1 MTLRTLPFGP
11 AVAVSLRPLADPV
24 LSERP
29 LWPHGNPAV
38 LYLASLGSASARRTM
53 RSAVGNLAGLLGCDS
68 FEAAPWPLLRYAH
81 VVALRAAL
89 VSLRFAPATVNRH
102 LAALR
107 GVVRQAWRLGYIAP
121 DDYQRMSDIPGVRG
135 TRLLTGRAL
144 SYPELEALFAA
155 CADGT
160 PAGHRDAALVALLF
174 SAGLRRAEASSLL
187 LADIDVDSWT
197 IRVLGKGN
205 HEREVPLRGGG
216 RDALERWLIERGRTP
231 GPLLCRVPLG
241 GYVLPD
247 CGLSPEGL
255 RRRLIYRARRA
266 GHTTLHAA
274 RSPSDVRYPP
284 VGSRYRSGCCRPH
297 GRSPPGPDDDA
308 LRPSQCPGGGSG
320 RRAPRH
326 PVSRGGFTSRDSL
339 RPSLMLLRS
348 PTLRL
353 RTHEGYLCGLP
364 STFTG
369 TFRPFWGS

>member
-11 AVAVSLRPLADPV
+11 AVAASLRPLADPV

-29 LWPHGNPAV
+29 LWPRGNPAV

-107 GVVRQAWRLGYIAP
+107 GVVRQAWLLGYIAP

-197 IRVLGKGN
+197 IRLLGKGN

-266 GHTTLHAA
+266 AIPPCTPHDLRRTFVTRLLDHGIDLAVVGRMAGHRQVQTTMRYDRRNARAA
-274 RSPSDVRYPP
+274 EAAAELLDTPYRVA
-284 VGSRYRSGCCRPH
+284 GSR
-297 GRSPPGPDDDA
+297 A
-308 LRPSQCPGGGSG
+308 ET
-320 RRAPRH
+320 
-326 PVSRGGFTSRDSL
+326 V
-339 RPSLMLLRS
+339 
-348 PTLRL
+348 
-353 RTHEGYLCGLP
+353 
-364 STFTG
+364 
-369 TFRPFWGS
+369 